1 LRKGTKYILE
11 KLVIIMDREFERVVE
26 EALDLREDERHELVD
41 RLNRSFTDENR
52 IFDKNLAEARR
63 RFEAYDRG
71 EIKSVDAREAMAR
84 VRKLR
89 AQ

>member
-1 LRKGTKYILE
+1 
-11 KLVIIMDREFERVVE
+11 MDREFEQVVE
-26 EALDLREDERHELVD
+26 DALDLREDERHELVD
-41 RLNRSFTDENR
+41 RLNRSFADENR
-52 IFDKNLAEARR
+52 LFDKNLTEAKC

-71 EIKSVDAREAMAR
+71 ELTSVDAREAMAR